1 MIKGSCLCGAVAF
14 ELTPPLRPV
23 YACHCTQCR
32 KTSGY
37 FWAATSIP
45 DEALALIRQNGL
57 RWFQSSE
64 TTKRGFC
71 GKCGSSLFWVPEGE
85 GRTVVAAG
93 AIDTPTD
100 LQTKAHVF
108 IADKGNYYEIA
119 DGLPQCAG
127 FKGDEDA

>member
-14 ELTPPLRPV
+14 KLTPPLRPV
-23 YACHCTQCR
+23 YSCHCTQCR
-32 KTSGY
+32 KTSGH
-37 FWAATSIP
+37 FWAATSVP
-45 DEALALIRQNGL
+45 DEALALTRQDGL

-64 TTKRGFC
+64 TTMRGFC
-71 GKCGSSLFWVPEGE
+71 CECGSSLFWVPEGE

-93 AIDTPTD
+93 AIDTPAE

-108 IADKGNYYEIA
+108 MADKGDYYEIA

-127 FKGDEDA
+127 FKGDEGA